1 MELTCD
7 NSSEPFLLNFE
18 YNTDKWFINEMNGTC
33 TNSAGLSIDG
43 KIEYQS
49 QITGPIV
56 DLILSQGECFL
67 PTFLESSKNH
77 CVFISA
83 LLNHW
88 NVYFNK
94 SDSVLPIT

>member
-7 NSSEPFLLNFE
+7 NSTEPFLLNFE

-33 TNSAGLSIDG
+33 TNSTGFSIDG

-67 PTFLESSKNH
+67 PTF
-77 CVFISA
+77 V
-83 LLNHW
+83 
-88 NVYFNK
+88 
-94 SDSVLPIT
+94 